1 MSEEKKVTKEK
12 EKKEIKKKEEKEES
26 KKVVKE
32 VEKKKKPTDKMT
44 SKISQ
49 ENIISAIEGMTVL
62 ELSELTKTLEEK
74 FGVKSA
80 YPSFAPSS
88 VGGEGVEE
96 KKEEK
101 TIFTVVLS
109 EIGPNK
115 IPVIKEVR
123 AVTNLGLKESK
134 DLVEAAPKTVKE
146 NVSKEEAEEIKKKL
160 DAVGAKVEL
169 K

>member
-12 EKKEIKKKEEKEES
+12 EKKEKKEKKKE
-26 KKVVKE
+26 KKVSVQKI
-32 VEKKKKPTDKMT
+32 
-44 SKISQ
+44 SKVSQ

-62 ELSELTKTLEEK
+62 ELSQLTKTLEEK
-74 FGVKSA
+74 FGVKAA
-80 YPSFAPSS
+80 YPSFAPSPVS
-88 VGGEGVEE
+88 GEGAEE

-160 DAVGAKVEL
+160 EAVGAKVEL